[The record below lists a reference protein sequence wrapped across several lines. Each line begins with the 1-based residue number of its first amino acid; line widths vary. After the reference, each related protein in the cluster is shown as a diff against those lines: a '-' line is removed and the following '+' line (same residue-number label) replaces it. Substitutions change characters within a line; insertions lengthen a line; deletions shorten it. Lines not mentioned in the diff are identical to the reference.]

1 MSNIQKPFLK
11 WVGGKTQ
18 LLNSIIPLFPI
29 EMNNYHELFLG
40 GGSVLLATLSLQ
52 SQGKLKINGN
62 VYAYD
67 LNKSLI
73 NLFNHIKSNK
83 NELFNTITSV
93 IEKYEGINSFNC
105 EKHERKP
112 QTIEMAMKSK
122 ESYYYWCRKLYNEAP
137 IGSILRSALFLFLN
151 KTCFRGMY
159 REGPN
164 GFNVPFGNYK
174 KTPCIISRETLDN
187 VSELI
192 QNTQFIHLNFQS
204 SIKNVNDGDFT
215 YIDPPY
221 APEQANSFVGYTACG
236 FNNELHTLLFDEI
249 KELDTRNAK
258 FVMSNAKVPLVV
270 SHFSGFNSI
279 DIEARRAIN
288 SKNPQSTTTETLIYN

>member
-29 EMNNYHELFLG
+29 EMNNYHELFIG

-62 VYAYD
+62 IYAYD

-122 ESYYYWCRKLYNEAP
+122 ESYYYWSRKLYNEAP

-187 VSELI
+187 VSDLI

-288 SKNPQSTTTETLIYN
+288 SKKPQSTTTETLIYN